1 LIDDDDG
8 DDEEI
13 IDAEVVDEPPK
24 RCPKCESFD
33 IGRGKIFA
41 GFAVIIVTM
50 IGAAVAV
57 DQLALAFFI
66 TALLLVLYYVMP
78 AFRCRDCGARFD

>member
-1 LIDDDDG
+1 MIDDDS

-13 IDAEVVDEPPK
+13 IDAEVVDVGPK

-33 IGRGKIFA
+33 VGRGKIFA
-41 GFAVIIVTM
+41 GFAVVIVTM

-66 TALLLVLYYVMP
+66 TALLLVLYYVLP
-78 AFRCRDCGARFD
+78 AFHCRECGARFD

>member
-1 LIDDDDG
+1 M
-8 DDEEI
+8 
-13 IDAEVVDEPPK
+13 A
-24 RCPKCESFD
+24 
-33 IGRGKIFA
+33 
-41 GFAVIIVTM
+41 T